1 MATTGSSTAPPQD
14 PPIDEAPPRRRRRK
28 GPLLVAAAV
37 VVLVVAGLVW
47 WFVGRSGPTEPDA
60 PPYDPAD
67 AVRVEDFGAVGDGR
81 TDDTAAVQEAFDS
94 VEPGGAVLLAQGRT
108 YAVDDVVTLSVRGAV
123 LTGGGTLFATNED
136 RSSLTISA
144 DDVVVQDVTLTI
156 EPTSRRF
163 EAFEQQRLR
172 LDGHSG
178 VVVRDVTV
186 EGSAAAGIYVYGT
199 KDFVLDG
206 VQVSGTRAD
215 GVHITGGAADGEVL
229 QPVVR
234 DVGDDGVAVVSYA
247 QDGDPCARIRVV
259 SPVVDGTDARGVS
272 VVGGTDI
279 TYTDITVS
287 GSAAAGVYV
296 AAEGSF
302 DTTSV
307 DGVRIDGGT
316 VTDANTD
323 ADIDH
328 GAVLVYSGADG
339 RSVDDV
345 TITGLQVSDTRASAS
360 RWLGVVVDAG
370 SVSGISMTDLALDG
384 DGPGSEYG
392 TNDDEADVSLT
403 GITRDGDDLPDR
415 DGGN

>member
-1 MATTGSSTAPPQD
+1 MATTDSSTVPPQD
-14 PPIDEAPPRRRRRK
+14 APPDPAPRRRR
-28 GPLLVAAAV
+28 GPLLLAAAV
-37 VVLVVAGLVW
+37 VALLVVGGLVW
-47 WFVGRSGPTEPDA
+47 WLTGRGGSEEA
-60 PPYDPAD
+60 PYDPAD

-81 TDDTAAVQEAFDS
+81 TDDTAAVQEAFDA
-94 VEPGGAVLLAQGRT
+94 VRPGGAVLLAEGRT
-108 YAVDDVVTLSVRGAV
+108 YAVDDVVTLAVEGAV
-123 LTGGGTLFATNED
+123 LTGGGTLLATDEE
-136 RSSLTISA
+136 RSSLTVSA
-144 DDVVVQDVTLTI
+144 DDVVVQDVVLTV

-163 EAFEQQRLR
+163 DAFEQQRLR

-178 VVVRDVTV
+178 VVVRDVVV

-199 KDFVLDG
+199 SDFVLDG

-215 GVHITGGAADGEVL
+215 GVHITGGATDGEVL
-229 QPVVR
+229 APRVT

-272 VVGGTDI
+272 VVGGTDV
-279 TYTDITVS
+279 TYTDISVS
-287 GSAAAGVYV
+287 GTAAAGVYV

-307 DGVRIDGGT
+307 DGVRIEGGT

-323 ADIDH
+323 EGIDH

-339 RSVDDV
+339 RSVEDV
-345 TITGLQVSDTRASAS
+345 TISGLEVSDTRPGAS

-370 SVSGISMTDLALDG
+370 SVSGIAMTDLALDG
-384 DGPGSEYG
+384 DGPDAEYG
-392 TNDDEADVSLT
+392 TNEDDADVALT
-403 GITRDGDDLPDR
+403 GITRDGDELPDR
-415 DGGN
+415 DGGE